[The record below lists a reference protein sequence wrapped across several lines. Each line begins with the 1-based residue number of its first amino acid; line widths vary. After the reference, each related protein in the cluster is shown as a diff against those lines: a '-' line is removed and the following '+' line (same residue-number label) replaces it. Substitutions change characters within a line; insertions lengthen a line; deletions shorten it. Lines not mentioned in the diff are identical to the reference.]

1 MSSAEV
7 EGARI
12 QLPQFRSWE
21 MKPSVVLQDDE
32 EISIPIG
39 KQTGVDILGSNFG
52 TSSEYVLKLSAS
64 VRH

>member
-1 MSSAEV
+1 
-7 EGARI
+7 
-12 QLPQFRSWE
+12 